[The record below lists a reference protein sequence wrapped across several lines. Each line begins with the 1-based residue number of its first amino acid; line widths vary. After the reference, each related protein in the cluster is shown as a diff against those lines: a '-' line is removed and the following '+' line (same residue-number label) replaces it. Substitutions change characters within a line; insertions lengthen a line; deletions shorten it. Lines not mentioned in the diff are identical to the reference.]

1 MTRPVRKRP
10 GGRVHGRGIVVPKS
24 IVTVRDMMRRH
35 LREEGW
41 QMQWLGEHWNIQPGS
56 VKFVFWKKTP
66 LPPQYVDAFIEALG
80 LDEFD
85 AAEMRVQGA
94 IEAGWQLHHLKK
106 IIEP

>member
-1 MTRPVRKRP
+1 MK
-10 GGRVHGRGIVVPKS
+10 
-24 IVTVRDMMRRH
+24 D
-35 LREEGW
+35 
-41 QMQWLGEHWNIQPGS
+41 LGPYWNIQHGS

-66 LPPQYVDAFIEALG
+66 LPPQYVDAFIEALR

-85 AAEMRVQGA
+85 AAELRLQAA